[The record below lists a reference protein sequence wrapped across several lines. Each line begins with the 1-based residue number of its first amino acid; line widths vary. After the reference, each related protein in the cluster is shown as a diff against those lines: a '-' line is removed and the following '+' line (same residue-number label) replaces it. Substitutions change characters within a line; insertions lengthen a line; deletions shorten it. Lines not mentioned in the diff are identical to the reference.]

1 MPVIRYFLY
10 FPHQSVVD
18 LGQTK
23 KRLYTTHTPLSLLTS
38 SLDFPL
44 PWPHFSAASSTPF
57 PFQKLQ
63 LLLTYFVVL
72 LRGACVT
79 LSQLYYYYYCK
90 IIAQYYF
97 RKCWGSYVND
107 LCYQAIYSVVE
118 MKRVAFNHILLKKPA
133 FSTILSC
140 AIRSKKAMLSA
151 ILFVLLITRADI
163 QLFSFLNYKEFAH
176 QIPNAA
182 KQVDNL

>member
-38 SLDFPL
+38 LLDFPL
-44 PWPHFSAASSTPF
+44 PWPHFSSSLFHPLPFSKVVAATDVFCSTA
-57 PFQKLQ
+57 
-63 LLLTYFVVL
+63 
-72 LRGACVT
+72 ACVT
-79 LSQLYYYYYCK
+79 LSQLYYYYYYYCK

-118 MKRVAFNHILLKKPA
+118 MKRVAFNHILLKKLV

-140 AIRSKKAMLSA
+140 AIRSKKSYVVSN
-151 ILFVLLITRADI
+151 IIC
-163 QLFSFLNYKEFAH
+163 SPYNKS
-176 QIPNAA
+176 
-182 KQVDNL
+182 